1 MGGGATSRADG
12 QAIDGTGT
20 SDSYEVTGLPGWLPH
35 RTSRQVRRK
44 DTAPGRIGSGNRRV
58 RPVLVGSRNH
68 QWQQLSST
76 ALAPMATPDP
86 AVLAELT
93 AQCRSSS
100 RPQGVIF
107 LGQAQLQDGGTP
119 EPPPAGGISSVEALA
134 PLVSAT
140 AGNGVVVIALDL
152 RLLSPLPP

>member
-1 MGGGATSRADG
+1 
-12 QAIDGTGT
+12 
-20 SDSYEVTGLPGWLPH
+20 
-35 RTSRQVRRK
+35 
-44 DTAPGRIGSGNRRV
+44 
-58 RPVLVGSRNH
+58 
-68 QWQQLSST
+68 
-76 ALAPMATPDP
+76 MATPDP

-119 EPPPAGGISSVEALA
+119 EPPSGGVSAVQALA
-134 PLVSAT
+134 PLLSAA
-140 AGNGVVVIALDL
+140 AGDGVVVIALDL